1 MTTTTKNILAR
12 SIYIFLDSTKEQ
24 KENYIKGV
32 EKNLNDHY
40 NALNTIGVGYAQNT
54 IVAGEIFLRIF
65 KK

>member
-1 MTTTTKNILAR
+1 MTPTSKSILINSINIF
-12 SIYIFLDSTKEQ
+12 SSSTREDKER
-24 KENYIKGV
+24 YIKGV

-40 NALNTIGVGYAQNT
+40 NAINTIGIGYAQNT